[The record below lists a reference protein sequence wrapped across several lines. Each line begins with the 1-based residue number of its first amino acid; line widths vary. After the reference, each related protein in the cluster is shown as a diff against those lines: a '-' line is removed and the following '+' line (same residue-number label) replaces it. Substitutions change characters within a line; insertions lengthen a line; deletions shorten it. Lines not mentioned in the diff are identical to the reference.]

1 MDERTG
7 GAVLERCFSAAG
19 FHIERGFKL
28 VGAGFEVVL
37 DGYDPARRV
46 GYEYLTTE
54 AGDRAELTPPV
65 VAALEAAIER
75 GDFHL
80 LLVDEL
86 DVEGEAE
93 LELAARRFIERLP
106 RP

>member
-1 MDERTG
+1 M
-7 GAVLERCFSAAG
+7 LERCFSAAG
-19 FHIERGFKL
+19 FHIEHGFKL

-54 AGDRAELTPPV
+54 AGDRVELTPAV

-86 DVEGEAE
+86 EVADEAE
-93 LELAARRFIERLP
+93 LELAAQRFIARLP